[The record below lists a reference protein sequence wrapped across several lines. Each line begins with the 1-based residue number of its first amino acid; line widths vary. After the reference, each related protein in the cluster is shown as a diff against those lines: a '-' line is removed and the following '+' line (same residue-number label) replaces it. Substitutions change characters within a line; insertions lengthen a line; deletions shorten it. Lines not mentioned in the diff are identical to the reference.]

1 MNLRL
6 EVVQPETWQRLLVLN
21 APGFNHQHYI
31 KSGRGGTH
39 LLFQALDI

>member
-1 MNLRL
+1 MNLRF

-21 APGFNHQHYI
+21 VPRFNCQHYI

-39 LLFQALDI
+39 LLSQSLDI